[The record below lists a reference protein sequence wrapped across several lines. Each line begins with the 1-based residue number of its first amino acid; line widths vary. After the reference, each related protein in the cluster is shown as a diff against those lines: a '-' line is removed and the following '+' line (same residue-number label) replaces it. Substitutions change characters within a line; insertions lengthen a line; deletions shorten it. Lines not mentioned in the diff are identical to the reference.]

1 MFVVF
6 SLDDLNGQEKLAKL
20 PLLLEVP
27 TKLVWAG
34 PALAL
39 AMEIPPVVAR

>member
-20 PLLLEVP
+20 LLLEVP